1 VSQEGGASVACLGMV
16 WTDPVL
22 EHLESEDKEVEE
34 LYKLSLNAISGMESD
49 GCMRV
54 QGFMHNQMLVVLIDS
69 GSSLSF
75 VSLNLVDK
83 MGLPMQKCAAV
94 EVKVANGEK
103 MRSDKKV
110 VDLEWWS
117 GGHTYTNTLR
127 VLELDV
133 YDLILGFDWLKKHSP
148 MQCDWLENVLTFVDK
163 GVTVQ
168 LRGDAGQQKE
178 VPQISSLQVNKWLKG
193 NEVWALVML
202 EQVVDKK
209 EAVVPEQL
217 QRLLV
222 EFEDIFVVPT
232 GLPPSRDYDHHIS
245 LVPGHIPVNSRSYRY
260 SPLHKTE
267 IEKQVS
273 ELLTS
278 GLIVPSMSPFASPVL
293 LVQKKMEVGV
303 FMWTTENSM
312 T

>member
-1 VSQEGGASVACLGMV
+1 VVTQLHALTVEDMGMV
-16 WTDPVL
+16 LTDPML

-75 VSLNLVDK
+75 VSQNLVDK
-83 MGLPMQKCAAV
+83 MGLPVQKCAAV

-117 GGHTYTNTLR
+117 GGHTYTTTLR

-148 MQCDWLENVLTFVDK
+148 MQCDWLQNVLTFVDK

-178 VPQISSLQVNKWLKG
+178 VPQISILQVNKWLKG

-222 EFEDIFVVPT
+222 EFEDIFAVPT
-232 GLPPSRDYDHHIS
+232 GLPPSRYYDHHIS
-245 LVPGHIPVNSRSYRY
+245 LVLGHIPVNSRPYRY
-260 SPLHKTE
+260 SPLRKIE
-267 IEKQVS
+267 LEKQVS

-278 GLIVPSMSPFASPVL
+278 GLIVPSMSPFASSVL
-293 LVQKKMEVGV
+293 LVQKRWKLEILC
-303 FMWTTENSM
+303 EP
-312 T
+312 